1 MTVQCPRA
9 VHAVHAGRGGKGG
22 QRGRPTVPR
31 VQSLRWQASA
41 RRAARDNR
49 RLCMT
54 KSPDF
59 PGALDGTFMMD
70 TTPPPEH
77 SSSTPPSPR
86 AFLRRAAEALENSPL
101 KDVQRNVRA
110 LAHSAA
116 GRLDL
121 VTREEFD
128 ALQAMLNASAQRVAQ
143 LEAQVAAL
151 ESHLAAAAQRAA
163 EQGAQPP
170 VVKG

>member
-1 MTVQCPRA
+1 
-9 VHAVHAGRGGKGG
+9 
-22 QRGRPTVPR
+22 
-31 VQSLRWQASA
+31 
-41 RRAARDNR
+41 
-49 RLCMT
+49 
-54 KSPDF
+54 
-59 PGALDGTFMMD
+59 MME
-70 TTPPPEH
+70 TTPPPDPTSGG
-77 SSSTPPSPR
+77 SSPPLPPNSPR
-86 AFLRRAAEALENSPL
+86 AFLRRAAQALEQSPL

-151 ESHLAAAAQRAA
+151 ESHLAAAAREQAPSGPTPGVAA
-163 EQGAQPP
+163 ASGPVGSGPSMAPPHPGA
-170 VVKG
+170 

>member
-1 MTVQCPRA
+1 MEVRRPLLVRP
-9 VHAVHAGRGGKGG
+9 RGGV
-22 QRGRPTVPR
+22 PTSSP
-31 VQSLRWQASA
+31 VQSLRARASTW
-41 RRAARDNR
+41 RAARDNR
-49 RLCMT
+49 CLC
-54 KSPDF
+54 KPKAPGRSGAPDE
-59 PGALDGTFMMD
+59 TSTMD
-70 TTPPPEH
+70 TTPPPDP

-151 ESHLAAAAQRAA
+151 ESHLAASEQRAA
-163 EQGAQPP
+163 EQAAQAPAP
-170 VVKG
+170 RG

>member
-1 MTVQCPRA
+1 
-9 VHAVHAGRGGKGG
+9 
-22 QRGRPTVPR
+22 
-31 VQSLRWQASA
+31 
-41 RRAARDNR
+41 
-49 RLCMT
+49 
-54 KSPDF
+54 
-59 PGALDGTFMMD
+59 MME
-70 TTPPPEH
+70 TTPPPDPT
-77 SSSTPPSPR
+77 SSGSSPPPLPPNSPR
-86 AFLRRAAEALENSPL
+86 AFLRRAAQALEQSPL

-151 ESHLAAAAQRAA
+151 ESHLAAAAREQAPSGSTGSTGAA
-163 EQGAQPP
+163 GASGASGPVGSGPSTAPP
-170 VVKG
+170 HPGA

>member
-1 MTVQCPRA
+1 
-9 VHAVHAGRGGKGG
+9 
-22 QRGRPTVPR
+22 
-31 VQSLRWQASA
+31 
-41 RRAARDNR
+41 
-49 RLCMT
+49 
-54 KSPDF
+54 
-59 PGALDGTFMMD
+59 MME
-70 TTPPPEH
+70 TTPPPDPT
-77 SSSTPPSPR
+77 SSGSSPPPLPPNSPR
-86 AFLRRAAEALENSPL
+86 AFLRRAAQALEQSPL

-151 ESHLAAAAQRAA
+151 ESHLAAAAREQAPSGSTGAA
-163 EQGAQPP
+163 GASGPVGSGPSTAPP
-170 VVKG
+170 HPGA

>member
-1 MTVQCPRA
+1 
-9 VHAVHAGRGGKGG
+9 
-22 QRGRPTVPR
+22 
-31 VQSLRWQASA
+31 
-41 RRAARDNR
+41 
-49 RLCMT
+49 MT
-54 KSPDF
+54 KAPGLS
-59 PGALDGTFMMD
+59 GALDGTFMMD
-70 TTPPPEH
+70 TTPPPDQ
-77 SSSTPPSPR
+77 SSATPPSPR

-128 ALQAMLNASAQRVAQ
+128 ALQAMLSASAQRVAQ

-151 ESHLAAAAQRAA
+151 ESHLAASAQRAA
-163 EQGAQPP
+163 EQPP
-170 VVKG
+170 QAPSVKG

>member
-1 MTVQCPRA
+1 MEVRRPRL
-9 VHAVHAGRGGKGG
+9 VRGRGGL
-22 QRGRPTVPR
+22 PTSPP
-31 VQSLRWQASA
+31 VQSLRVRASA

-49 RLCMT
+49 RLCMP
-54 KSPDF
+54 KAPGRY
-59 PGALDGTFMMD
+59 GALDETSTMD
-70 TTPPPEH
+70 TTPPPDP

-121 VTREEFD
+121 VTRDEFD

-151 ESHLAAAAQRAA
+151 ESHLAASEQRAA
-163 EQGAQPP
+163 EQAAQASAAR
-170 VVKG
+170 G

>member
-1 MTVQCPRA
+1 
-9 VHAVHAGRGGKGG
+9 
-22 QRGRPTVPR
+22 
-31 VQSLRWQASA
+31 
-41 RRAARDNR
+41 
-49 RLCMT
+49 
-54 KSPDF
+54 
-59 PGALDGTFMMD
+59 MD
-70 TTPPPEH
+70 TTPPPDPR
-77 SSSTPPSPR
+77 SAPQSPR

-121 VTREEFD
+121 VTRDEFD

-151 ESHLAAAAQRAA
+151 ESQLAAQAQRAGVPREA
-163 EQGAQPP
+163 PP
-170 VVKG
+170 VAQG